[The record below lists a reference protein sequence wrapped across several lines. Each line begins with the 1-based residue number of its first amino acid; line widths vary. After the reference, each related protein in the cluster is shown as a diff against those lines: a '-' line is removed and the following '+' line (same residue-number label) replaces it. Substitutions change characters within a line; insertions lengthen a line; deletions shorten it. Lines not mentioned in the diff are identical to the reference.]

1 MSRSEKSD
9 FPAVGF
15 YYEVSINGSDGTA
28 AAFQEV
34 SGIEV
39 KSEVE
44 TISEAGL
51 NEYSHRVPKRTSY
64 DNLILKRGLYT
75 EGSELKQWVIDTLEG
90 GLLQFVRPK
99 DIKITLTD
107 ESGAQ
112 VMAWNFVRAYPVK
125 WSASGLNSMQS
136 AIVIESIEF
145 AYQQWKFA

>member
-99 DIKITLTD
+99 DIKITLMD
-107 ESGAQ
+107 EKCQ
-112 VMAWNFVRAYPVK
+112 K
-125 WSASGLNSMQS
+125 
-136 AIVIESIEF
+136 I
-145 AYQQWKFA
+145 